1 MKLILDIKN
10 DKVLQDLV
18 TFLSKNK
25 DLIQIDT
32 YEEENLNNEL
42 KESLFEVMLMK
53 KGLIKKREISELLN
67 EL

>member
-10 DKVLQDLV
+10 DKVLQELV